1 MSNDIEY
8 DYRVYYDDDGAV
20 ITYAMQDLP
29 GKWIKIT
36 REQFAEANPYCK
48 VIDGKLMKPVRKRL
62 YVKLS
67 KTDANDELVIK
78 TSKHD
83 VCIIVED
90 EDCDYWKVTSYEK
103 SSRDT

>member
-1 MSNDIEY
+1 MNENEY
-8 DYRVYYDDDGAV
+8 DYRAYYDDAGSV
-20 ITYAMQDLP
+20 ITYAMGDLP

-67 KTDANDELVIK
+67 KTDSSDEAVIK

-83 VCIIVED
+83 ACIIVED
-90 EDCDYWKVTSYEK
+90 EDCDFWKITSYEK